1 MNKGNV
7 TGQIIIC
14 NCTSNW
20 KAFFSTWS
28 VTESLIC
35 HSSLKVT
42 VVIALQWKL
51 MCQSFVAQNLDL
63 CYWCLFWGFLCFE
76 MRGRSGQ
83 KYQWGSWKSD
93 GNLQSMRSI
102 FYFQTSK
109 FSDSSSLPSDSG
121 WQALIC
127 VHLWWS
133 QCKVQFSSMIKFKI
147 KLLTSYGNTSCK
159 QTRDFY
165 IRNKTLLHVTDS

>member
-14 NCTSNW
+14 NW

-28 VTESLIC
+28 VTENLIC

-63 CYWCLFWGFLCFE
+63 CYWCLFWVFFV
-76 MRGRSGQ
+76 
-83 KYQWGSWKSD
+83 
-93 GNLQSMRSI
+93 
-102 FYFQTSK
+102 F
-109 FSDSSSLPSDSG
+109 
-121 WQALIC
+121 
-127 VHLWWS
+127 
-133 QCKVQFSSMIKFKI
+133 
-147 KLLTSYGNTSCK
+147 
-159 QTRDFY
+159 
-165 IRNKTLLHVTDS
+165 